1 MCSELVHHSLRHTAP
16 RTRVRDLLYRVHPT
30 QPLSHPLPP
39 RLSLPNYHAHCA
51 TRQSSHTTVH
61 ARGPAHVLPL
71 HDRLQH
77 YPPRVT
83 LHTRPLTH
91 VTLHTVPSTHRSPH
105 TRHPT
110 HTPPDTPT
118 GTELASTTRPVST
131 SSEIVAGSTR
141 NRPPSH
147 TVVHGSRGVK
157 PRDVAGTKQR
167 AYLYPSLRMECEGRA
182 GTHDALPGSTGRRPT
197 VVVRSPRFDGF
208 IPERLLGGNTQTGA
222 PDRGIGR
229 IERGSKGSSTL
240 LPLSLIR
247 KR

>member
-16 RTRVRDLLYRVHPT
+16 ARAYATCYTAYTQHSPRLTALRGSPSPKLPRALRHTSVLTHYCPRTR
-30 QPLSHPLPP
+30 S
-39 RLSLPNYHAHCA
+39 CA
-51 TRQSSHTTVH
+51 R
-61 ARGPAHVLPL
+61 LPL

-105 TRHPT
+105 TCHPT

-208 IPERLLGGNTQTGA
+208 IPERLLGRNTQTGA

-240 LPLSLIR
+240 LPLCLIR